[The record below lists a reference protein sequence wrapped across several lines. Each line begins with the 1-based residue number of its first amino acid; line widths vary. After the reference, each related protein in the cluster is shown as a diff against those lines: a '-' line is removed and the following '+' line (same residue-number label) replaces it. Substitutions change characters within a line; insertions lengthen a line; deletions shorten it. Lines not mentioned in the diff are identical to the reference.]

1 MKPFAIMSIADGMIS
16 MTNGSN
22 VGATCLLL
30 GCDNIEFA
38 EMELLKAAYT
48 GMENP
53 VLFESV
59 TRTERI
65 ERVNGEIVVSLADV

>member
-1 MKPFAIMSIADGMIS
+1 MKTYTIVSIADG
-16 MTNGSN
+16 TDLTRNGTN

-30 GCDNIEFA
+30 GCDNREAA
-38 EMELLKAAYT
+38 EMELLKAAHR
-48 GMENP
+48 GMKNP
-53 VLFESV
+53 VLFEAV